1 MDFETDDEELVNVE
15 DFDNVEN
22 SMNVWTRVLY
32 SQISSVLKNATGCWR
47 ESERVLRLLQLLV
60 LRHSVME
67 SLPLKE
73 VEALVRVSGECV
85 EVDGLH
91 DLFHVLLFR
100 GFGSTHGTVV
110 FLFQT

>member
-1 MDFETDDEELVNVE
+1 
-15 DFDNVEN
+15 
-22 SMNVWTRVLY
+22 
-32 SQISSVLKNATGCWR
+32 
-47 ESERVLRLLQLLV
+47 
-60 LRHSVME
+60 ME
-67 SLPLKE
+67 SLPLRE